1 MTELASLRRDYL
13 PDAVWFDDPI
23 RVVLCDDHAM
33 FRRGLTVV
41 LEDEGDLE
49 IVGEADNGPEAA
61 ALAEALAPDLLFV
74 DINLPPYG
82 GVAACSQ
89 IVRAV
94 PTARVVLL
102 AANEKHPDELLEGVG
117 AGALG
122 IILKEQA
129 LDDAADI
136 ARRVD
141 AGECIL
147 SPTVARAL
155 RDLVTGEA
163 DVPAPGVAPLVLDPR
178 ERLVVE
184 VVARGADAADAA
196 TGLGIERHTAINL
209 LRNAVRRIQ
218 RTWRAEDT
226 VVSLSTP
233 RQDPDR
239 FEAVARAVQR
249 VVPGG

>member
-13 PDAVWFDDPI
+13 PDAVWHDDPI

-33 FRRGLTVV
+33 FRRALTVV
-41 LEDEGDLE
+41 LEEEGDLE
-49 IVGEADNGPEAA
+49 IVGEADTGPEAA
-61 ALAEALAPDLLFV
+61 ALAEVLAPDLLFV

-94 PTARVVLL
+94 PTARVVIL
-102 AANEKHPDELLEGVG
+102 AAHEKHPDELLEGVG
-117 AGALG
+117 AGAIGVL
-122 IILKEQA
+122 LKEQA
-129 LDDAADI
+129 LDGAADI
-136 ARRVD
+136 SRRVD
-141 AGECIL
+141 SGECIL
-147 SPTVARAL
+147 SPAVARAL
-155 RDLVTGEA
+155 RDLLAGGA
-163 DVPAPGVAPLVLDPR
+163 DLPAPGVAPLVLEPR
-178 ERLVVE
+178 EQLVVE

-209 LRNAVRRIQ
+209 MCNAVRRIQ

-233 RQDPDR
+233 RQDHDR
-239 FEAVARAVQR
+239 LEAVAQAARR
-249 VVPGG
+249 VVPGS